1 MNCPHCRTD
10 NLENAKFCRG
20 CGQSL
25 QVELVCSHCRS
36 KNLPGSKF
44 CSECGQPF
52 ISTRTASTQSIP
64 SYVQSKKATPNPT
77 SFAGG
82 RYQVK
87 QRLGE
92 GGKKRVYLVHDS
104 VLDRDVAFAQIKTEK
119 LDEDERTR
127 VKREAQAMGRLG
139 DHPNIVAVYDF
150 GEDEGQPYMVLPLLP
165 GGDVEDLIEQAPDHR
180 LPLDKAIGIAKA
192 ISNGLVFAHS
202 KGIIHRDLKPG
213 NVWLSADG
221 TAKIGDFGLAVAVDL
236 SRLTESG
243 MIVGTVAYMPPEQA
257 MGGAITPKIDLYSL
271 GAMLYE
277 MAAGRRPFI
286 GEDAL
291 AVIGQHINTPP
302 VSPAWHRADLPPAL
316 DALIL
321 QLLEKDPNKRPESA
335 SAVHQVLESI
345 ELGKVQEVKER
356 QPENPLYRRVFVGRE
371 AELKQLQS
379 TFDSAMS
386 GRGSLTMV
394 VGEPG
399 IGKTSLCEQLATY
412 VTLRGGRT
420 LVGHCYEEGS
430 LSLPYLAFVEA
441 MRSYV
446 LSRETADLKKEL
458 GTGASDVA
466 RIVSEVRDKLKIK
479 LKAPKDPEEE
489 RYRLMQAVTGFLK
502 NAATTQPLLVVLED
516 LHDSD
521 KGTLDMLTHMS
532 RHLSGT
538 RILILGTYRDVEVDR
553 SHPLSAALA
562 ELRRMSSYGRVL
574 LRGLNADEVRRML
587 ESIARQEVPWGL
599 AEAVHRQTEGN
610 PLFVQEVV
618 RYLAEQGLIGREEGK
633 WKSSR
638 ETPLEM
644 VIPEGLRDVIGKRL
658 SSLSPDCNKLLSIA
672 SVIGREFA
680 VDVLRVVA
688 NINEDAFVNALKEA
702 VQVSVL
708 EERSQLGSI
717 RYRFTH
723 AFFRQTMYEELIAPQ
738 RLRLHKQ
745 VALALETQY
754 AKRIEEHAAELAEHF
769 SQSSDSADLAKAV
782 SYGEMAA
789 QRAVSVYAY
798 GEAVRLL
805 EQALKVQR
813 VLDPDNKA
821 KVCDL
826 LLALGDNLISA
837 GEPQRALDRELQ
849 EAFSLAESLEDR
861 SRAAQ
866 ACSLAMF
873 SALLQGA
880 GLSSWVTPEAAQ
892 WVERA
897 DRYADPDAA
906 ARVWANIGIG
916 ESKTVVGFFS
926 KRFDIAKEGH
936 RLLFNNLELARR
948 VSDPEAFWLAAFTF
962 VLNASAPQHSTVR
975 LSLIEELAK
984 RPRTGI
990 SAFISTNAA
999 WFLGHAFL
1007 EYGQYTRAK
1016 EYCEEYKAGAE
1027 RVGQS
1032 NLLLGSMGM
1041 QASFATIGGRLEDA
1055 VAIAENILTLGRQL
1069 GLIGHA
1075 STASLS
1081 SSYMALLHLGRY
1093 DEIRRQ
1099 FETIPSIAI
1108 PLHRACIAQP
1118 EEVHEILDQWVIS
1131 RPGIKSGDDETIT
1144 YVDMLLFQ
1152 AAIRAGNC
1160 VAAELLLNRFA
1171 DCRMQTTGSI
1181 YPTCIPRHL
1190 GAAAAL
1196 LGRHE
1201 EARKYYDKAIKVTTE
1216 MPFRPE
1222 LALTRLQLAELLLEH
1237 YPSEKADALDHLDF
1251 AIKEFREM
1259 KMQPSLERALKLR
1272 QSSDSG
1278 SVSVSKNG
1286 RPRVDTNSDTSS
1298 RKKRK

>member
-1 MNCPHCRTD
+1 MKCPHCQTE
-10 NLENAKFCRG
+10 NSENAKFCRKCG
-20 CGQSL
+20 QAFASELICGRCGYKNLLDSEFCEQCGQSL
-25 QVELVCSHCRS
+25 
-36 KNLPGSKF
+36 
-44 CSECGQPF
+44 
-52 ISTRTASTQSIP
+52 ISTDTASTQSMP
-64 SYVQSKKATPNPT
+64 QVAPAKKLAPGRT

-87 QRLGE
+87 EQLGE

-150 GEDEGQPYMVLPLLP
+150 GEDEDQPYMVLPLLP
-165 GGDVEDLIEQAPDHR
+165 GGDVEDLIEQAPGHR

-257 MGGAITPKIDLYSL
+257 MGGAITPRTDLYSL

-277 MAAGRRPFI
+277 MVAGRRPFT

-316 DALIL
+316 EALIL
-321 QLLEKDPNKRPESA
+321 HLLEKDPGKRPDSA
-335 SAVHQVLESI
+335 AAVCQVLESI
-345 ELGKVQEVKER
+345 EAGKIEYAKER
-356 QPENPLYRRVFVGRE
+356 PTENPLYRRVFVGRE

-379 TFDSAMS
+379 AFDSAMS

-458 GTGASDVA
+458 GTGAGDVA
-466 RIVSEVRDKLKIK
+466 RIVSEIRDKLKIK
-479 LKAPKDPEEE
+479 LKASKDPEEE
-489 RYRLMQAVTGFLK
+489 RYRLMQAVTSFLK
-502 NAATTQPLLVVLED
+502 NAANIQPLLIVLED

-532 RHLSGT
+532 RHLTGT
-538 RILILGTYRDVEVDR
+538 RVMIVGTYRDVEVDR

-644 VIPEGLRDVIGKRL
+644 VIPEGLRDVIGRRI
-658 SSLSPDCNKLLSIA
+658 SMLSPDCNKLLSIA
-672 SVIGREFA
+672 SVIGREFE
-680 VDVLRVVA
+680 VDTLRGVA
-688 NINEDAFVNALKEA
+688 NIQEDVFVNALQEA
-702 VQVSVL
+702 VRTSVL

-723 AFFRQTMYEELIAPQ
+723 AFFRQTMYEELIAPR
-738 RLRLHKQ
+738 RLKLHQQ
-745 VALALETQY
+745 VARSLEAQY
-754 AKRIEEHAAELAEHF
+754 AKRIEEHATELAEHF
-769 SQSSDSADLAKAV
+769 SQSTDSTDLAKAV
-782 SYGEMAA
+782 HYGEVAA

-798 GEAVRLL
+798 GEAVRQL
-805 EQALKVQR
+805 EQAVNVQK
-813 VLDPDNKA
+813 VLDPDDRA

-826 LLALGDNLISA
+826 LLSLGDNLISV
-837 GEPQRALDRELQ
+837 GEPRRAFTVELQ
-849 EAFSLAESLEDR
+849 EALSLAESLSDK
-861 SRAAQ
+861 SRAAR
-866 ACSLAMF
+866 ACSLALFAFVMQTGGMTGWD
-873 SALLQGA
+873 A
-880 GLSSWVTPEAAQ
+880 PEATQ
-892 WVERA
+892 WVDRA
-897 DRYADPDAA
+897 DRYAEPDTP
-906 ARVWANIGIG
+906 ARVAANRAVG
-916 ESKTVVGFFS
+916 ELKSMHGLYTQ
-926 KRFDIAKEGH
+926 RFDVSNEGR
-936 RLLFNNLELARR
+936 RLLIRTVELARCLK
-948 VSDPEAFWLAAFTF
+948 DPEAFCLAGI
-962 VLNASAPQHSTVR
+962 VRLLHASAPQHTGAR
-975 LSLIEELAK
+975 LELAEEMAQK
-984 RPRTGI
+984 ARAGI
-990 SAFISTNAA
+990 SGRIYGGT
-999 WFLGHAFL
+999 FLHIGLVFL
-1007 EYGQYTRAK
+1007 ESGQRRRA
-1016 EYCEEYKAGAE
+1016 EESFDELKKTAE
-1027 RVGQS
+1027 RMGQANHLINS
-1032 NLLLGSMGM
+1032 LQMDSY
-1041 QASFATIGGRLEDA
+1041 FATLDGRLEDA
-1055 VAIAENILTLGRQL
+1055 AEISQIMTAQGEQQGLGQFIGNM
-1069 GLIGHA
+1069 GLLA
-1075 STASLS
+1075 AFTP
-1081 SSYMALLHLGRY
+1081 LLHLGRL
-1093 DEIRRQ
+1093 DEIPQ
-1099 FETIPSIAI
+1099 LYKNSTYMAI
-1108 PLHRACIAQP
+1108 PYFR
-1118 EEVHEILDQWVIS
+1118 ILIGRDADVASILEQWVVD
-1131 RPGIKSGDDETIT
+1131 RPGIGSADDETPAFLEAIF
-1144 YVDMLLFQ
+1144 LE
-1152 AAIRAGNC
+1152 AALRTRHRR
-1160 VAAELLLNRFA
+1160 AAELLLNRLA
-1171 DCRMQTTGSI
+1171 GSGL
-1181 YPTCIPRHL
+1181 YVSHHFLVCCIPRVL

-1196 LGRHE
+1196 LGRPE
-1201 EARKYYDKAIKVTTE
+1201 EARKHYDQALKVCTE
-1216 MPFRPE
+1216 MRFRPE

-1237 YPSEKADALDHLDF
+1237 YPGEKADALDHLDF

-1259 KMQPSLERALKLR
+1259 KMKPSLDRALKLL
-1272 QSSDSG
+1272 
-1278 SVSVSKNG
+1278 
-1286 RPRVDTNSDTSS
+1286 
-1298 RKKRK
+1298 